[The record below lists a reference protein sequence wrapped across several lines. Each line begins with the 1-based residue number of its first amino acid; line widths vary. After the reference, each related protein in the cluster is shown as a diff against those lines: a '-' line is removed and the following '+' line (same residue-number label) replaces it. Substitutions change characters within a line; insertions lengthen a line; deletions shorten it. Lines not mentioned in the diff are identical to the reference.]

1 MSTPELTTLSPK
13 TITALGELLR
23 THRAGFKDDM
33 ERIVGKMGGTAAGGF
48 VGGRGTVGGSL
59 SDQNK
64 ELALLIKHLGKVN
77 ANLSAYDKYLLDSAR
92 KQQKSVLDR
101 IKAEEDAKKATDDN
115 TDEKKKN
122 SNAIDENSKSQ
133 DKAKET
139 IKDFTRSVINGTIA
153 VKGFQHLVDEM
164 RTSYKLGMKWDPVSD
179 ALAGIKMGMNP
190 KEMMEFQAQFRRT
203 SGALAGG
210 MQEFNNT
217 VSANQTQMVQYT
229 GSMKAA
235 AMAMG
240 NMYEISHS
248 MGLNLSD
255 VGNSADSL
263 FVQFKKM
270 NAATSLT
277 IDQFTDLTKSLID
290 DGDIRSKLLSLQTQ
304 QRSVYIQSLLKQQDV
319 LQAQGMTFEAAQK
332 FVKFVESN
340 SNKSPLERMKQG
352 AQLMMFAK
360 SMGMSTKD
368 ANEFMI
374 LNNARNKTPEQ
385 MSRFKELGVDVT
397 TRAHQRM
404 NTGPMLSNGINQGDI
419 ITNTMLEKM
428 GLNLSS
434 FDDAALQQSATR
446 DPASIAKQ
454 TMEIQQ
460 RSDEWLQKIY
470 KQSTIVADIM
480 GGWTNAA
487 IGVAV
492 GGLALAFIN
501 RKGGL
506 VDRMLDRF
514 LGGRPPV
521 PPGPPGPPPGPPVP
535 PGGGG
540 WRGRLAGAAGRA
552 GAGGLIAMGG
562 IAAGGMIDPS
572 QFSEENQGV
581 ASIASNALQFG
592 GAGAGLGFMVG
603 GPMGAAAG
611 AALGIL
617 AGTAKALYDK
627 SKDYQGEA
635 MKIMGMNTAMQSADE
650 ARIIGQREQT
660 LMEIDV
666 IKAHGDLTDA
676 QKKTVEELTKKVE
689 GLNNELSKEQ
699 QQTQM
704 AMIGALGPAGQAL
717 LKGSVD
723 STGDLRERAS
733 SLDMLANQAG
743 LSNTNSMKSWIGAA
757 YAQASKQG
765 ASSSEFAAL
774 SKFAGAADKGGD
786 MSMPSEL
793 KKFFDPAGADTLAS
807 LQRMGGSQYSSIL
820 GGMDSKG
827 LSSFVSDSATK
838 AQELDK
844 QIADLEQKRKDAA
857 ASTSWFD
864 ETGMA
869 GMGEALKIDKQLAE
883 ARAMK
888 ENQIKMAQGLE
899 SALNGSQSLS
909 TRFDDDSL
917 AALANL
923 IKGIKPAA
931 KSNAA
936 NTGN

>member
-33 ERIVGKMGGTAAGGF
+33 ERIVGKMGGSAAGGF
-48 VGGRGTVGGSL
+48 AGGGRAGGSGSL
-59 SDQNK
+59 KSQQD
-64 ELALLIKHLGKVN
+64 ELGLLLKNLRK
-77 ANLSAYDKYLLDSAR
+77 ANGGLSAYEKYMYDSAKR
-92 KQQKSVLDR
+92 QIKTIQDQ
-101 IKAEEDAKKATDDN
+101 IKAEEQNTDETKRN
-115 TDEKKKN
+115 SDEKKKN

-153 VKGFQHLVDEM
+153 IKGFQHLVDEM

-217 VSANQTQMVQYT
+217 VSANQTQMIQYT

-235 AMAMG
+235 AVAMG

-255 VGNSADSL
+255 VGDSADSL
-263 FVQFKKM
+263 FAQFKKM
-270 NAATSLT
+270 NTATSLT
-277 IDQFTDLTKSLID
+277 IDQFSDLTKSLID
-290 DGDIRSKLLSLQTQ
+290 DSDIRSKLLTLQTQ
-304 QRSVYIQSLLKQQDV
+304 QRSMYVQSLLKQHDV
-319 LQAQGMTFEAAQK
+319 LQAQGMTYEAAQK
-332 FVKFVESN
+332 FVKYVEN
-340 SNKSPLERMKQG
+340 TSNKDPLERMKQG
-352 AQLMMFAK
+352 AQMMNISRMLGFDPKRAQRLMM
-360 SMGMSTKD
+360 
-368 ANEFMI
+368 
-374 LNNARNKTPEQ
+374 LNNKRDKDGGENSEYASLLKDFTE
-385 MSRFKELGVDVT
+385 
-397 TRAHQRM
+397 RAHA
-404 NTGPMLSNGINQGDI
+404 
-419 ITNTMLEKM
+419 KM
-428 GLNLSS
+428 GTGTDVNGVKQGEMIIRKILSATGIDLQPM
-434 FDDAALQQSATR
+434 DDLALQGSAKR

-514 LGGRPPV
+514 LGGRPPA

-717 LKGSVD
+717 LKGSVG

-827 LSSFVSDSATK
+827 LSSFVSDTATK
-838 AQELDK
+838 TQELDK

-899 SALNGSQSLS
+899 DALNGNKSLS
-909 TRFDDDSL
+909 TNLSQESIDAL
-917 AALANL
+917 AALL
-923 IKGIKPAA
+923 KGNKPAA